1 MPLQIRRGLEAERTQ
16 ITPTNGLVEGE
27 LLYVTDQKK
36 LYIGSGS
43 SGEHQGVV
51 ITGYNDLDAKDAAAA
66 IFEDGEHTGISFTY
80 DDETKALNAVV
91 DLSAFDGPIVADAL
105 KGSVFA
111 DDSGILVDAI
121 GKKFYGDLNGSVFS
135 DNSSLMVD
143 AVSNRIIAD
152 SIESELITTNGL
164 VLQTNEIDV
173 QLVEFNQSH
182 NDATGRSSLV
192 FRRTRGTDETPL
204 NVASGDIVSSIIAS
218 AKIEDG
224 FLPIAEIR
232 SRVQGTPS
240 TSAASGAIDFLTSNS
255 LGALTNVMSLNS
267 DGSAAINIET
277 YSSTASV
284 ASFLQQHDTVDA
296 RAFILGRARG
306 TRIAPAPVVAND
318 VLTKLNANAFD
329 GTSYVLSSQIRAI
342 VDPDATIST
351 GAVAGRLDVL
361 LNGNDGFVR
370 SRIEIDSTKTVHYN
384 QFWGQTVVPT
394 GLVINLLANTSTVS
408 DGARSMMRRS
418 RGTFTA
424 PTTVVNGDSLF
435 RLGWGG
441 HDGTAYRDTAFITG
455 VVANTV
461 STSVVPTKLTVSTTN
476 SIGTLATALEITE
489 EQVLK
494 VNTVASLSTTSV
506 DFNSAVKLVTF
517 ADATARDAAISVPA
531 AGMMVY
537 ITATGKFQGYNG
549 LTSTWNDLN

>member
-1 MPLQIRRGLEAERTQ
+1 
-16 ITPTNGLVEGE
+16 
-27 LLYVTDQKK
+27 
-36 LYIGSGS
+36 
-43 SGEHQGVV
+43 
-51 ITGYNDLDAKDAAAA
+51 
-66 IFEDGEHTGISFTY
+66 
-80 DDETKALNAVV
+80 
-91 DLSAFDGPIVADAL
+91 
-105 KGSVFA
+105 
-111 DDSGILVDAI
+111 
-121 GKKFYGDLNGSVFS
+121 
-135 DNSSLMVD
+135 
-143 AVSNRIIAD
+143 
-152 SIESELITTNGL
+152 
-164 VLQTNEIDV
+164 
-173 QLVEFNQSH
+173 
-182 NDATGRSSLV
+182 
-192 FRRTRGTDETPL
+192 L

-267 DGSAAINIET
+267 DGSAAFNVET
-277 YSSTASV
+277 YSSTASI